1 MATTRFLDVV
11 YTILDVAAINWT
23 NYGKKPK
30 VIKLYEES
38 IEGIKDDG
46 IYLESDRNSP
56 VQAFTGHTIYRPMSG
71 TITITSINIS
81 DLIKMYDDVISL
93 LNGSGK
99 SWENLHEREPN
110 NYRGRHDL
118 EIDINIIN

>member
-1 MATTRFLDVV
+1 MTTTRFIDVV
-11 YTILDVAAINWT
+11 NIILDVKETNWT

-30 VIKLYEES
+30 IVKLHEES
-38 IEGIKDDG
+38 LEGTKDDY
-46 IYLESDRNSP
+46 ILLESDRNSP
-56 VQAFTGHTIYRPMSG
+56 IQAFTGHTIYRPMSG
-71 TITITSINIS
+71 TIIISSINSS

-99 SWENLHEREPN
+99 SWENLDERED
-110 NYRGRHDL
+110 NYRGRHEF